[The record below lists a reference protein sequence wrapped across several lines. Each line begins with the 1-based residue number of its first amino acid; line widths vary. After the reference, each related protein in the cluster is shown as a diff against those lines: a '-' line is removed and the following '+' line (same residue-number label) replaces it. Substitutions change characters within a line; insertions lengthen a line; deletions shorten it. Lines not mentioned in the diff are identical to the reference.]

1 MPSKAQV
8 PKMIAIS
15 FSHSKTKFR
24 GQLRK
29 GNVTS
34 NVKYT
39 EQTQ

>member
-15 FSHSKTKFR
+15 FSHSKNKFR

-29 GNVTS
+29 DAV
-34 NVKYT
+34 VKNYVILT
-39 EQTQ
+39 